1 MKLSSEQKTRLVSLL
16 VMVAASS
23 ALSES
28 ENAEMN
34 FLTGIAQKSGE
45 FSDVLRTANQAKAA
59 SDEAGDQ
66 GDGEAGKTDDQVDDE
81 AGKIDDQVDGE
92 KSQGPTTREKIGAK
106 IAGSPANA
114 MAANRVLTAE
124 NGRLKAELAQAK
136 SQIASGL
143 ERIGTL
149 EGENK
154 ALASKDKSTRDAEV
168 ESHVVDELAS
178 VGQPE
183 KTLASNS
190 STGGS
195 HDDQLDDIR
204 AQIAGSTDPKEKGR
218 LAMKARNLRLAASLN

>member
-16 VMVAASS
+16 VMVAAST

-45 FSDVLRTANQAKAA
+45 FSEVIREAGKVKAT
-59 SDEAGDQ
+59 GDQ
-66 GDGEAGKTDDQVDDE
+66 GDGDQVDGE
-81 AGKIDDQVDGE
+81 TNADDQVDGE
-92 KSQGPTTREKIGAK
+92 NAQGPTTREKIGAK

-154 ALASKDKSTRDAEV
+154 TLASKDKSTRDAEV
-168 ESHVVDELAS
+168 ESQVTDELAS
-178 VGQPE
+178 VGQGE
-183 KTLASNS
+183 KELASNS

>member
-45 FSDVLRTANQAKAA
+45 FSDVLRAANQAKAA
-59 SDEAGDQ
+59 SGEAGDQ
-66 GDGEAGKTDDQVDDE
+66 VDGEAGDQVDGEAGKT
-81 AGKIDDQVDGE
+81 DDQVDGE

-154 ALASKDKSTRDAEV
+154 TLASKDKSARDAEV
-168 ESHVVDELAS
+168 QSHVVDELAS

-183 KTLASNS
+183 ETLASNS

>member
-1 MKLSSEQKTRLVSLL
+1 
-16 VMVAASS
+16 MVAAST

-45 FSDVLRTANQAKAA
+45 FSEVIREAGKVKAT
-59 SDEAGDQ
+59 GDQ
-66 GDGEAGKTDDQVDDE
+66 GDGDQVDGE
-81 AGKIDDQVDGE
+81 TNADDQVDGE
-92 KSQGPTTREKIGAK
+92 NAQGPTTREKIGAK

-154 ALASKDKSTRDAEV
+154 TLASKDKSTRDAEV
-168 ESHVVDELAS
+168 ESQVTDELAS
-178 VGQPE
+178 VGQGE
-183 KTLASNS
+183 KELASNS

>member
-1 MKLSSEQKTRLVSLL
+1 
-16 VMVAASS
+16 MVAAST

-45 FSDVLRTANQAKAA
+45 FSEVIREAGKVKAT
-59 SDEAGDQ
+59 GDQ
-66 GDGEAGKTDDQVDDE
+66 GDGDQVDGE
-81 AGKIDDQVDGE
+81 TNADDQVDGE
-92 KSQGPTTREKIGAK
+92 TNADDQVDGENAQGPTTREKIGAK

-154 ALASKDKSTRDAEV
+154 TLASKDKSTRDAEV
-168 ESHVVDELAS
+168 ESQVTDELAS
-178 VGQPE
+178 VGQGE
-183 KTLASNS
+183 KELASNS